1 MISYEL
7 FTRLRHL
14 VDQAHWKLQ
23 AVARELGLN
32 IKTVRLW
39 AKRVRYERKRR
50 EPRSSKL
57 DPFKNDLVRLLAE
70 HPYSS
75 AQLLLRLREAGYTGG
90 VSILRAYVAQVR
102 PRKSPAYLTLTF
114 QPGECVQVDWGY
126 AGVVPVGQTRRR
138 LSFFVMV
145 LGYSRKLYVEFTLS
159 ETLEQFLA
167 CHQNAF
173 AYFGG
178 VPRKVMLDNLKTA
191 VLSHPAGQ
199 PVIFHPRYLDF
210 ARFYGFEPRACNVR
224 AAHEKGIVE
233 RAIGYLRTSFLN
245 GLPLESFAP
254 LNPSVRLWMD
264 QVANER
270 IHGETRKK
278 PNELFAEE
286 QARLERFPPS
296 LYDVAQ
302 IRAVH
307 ATRRFR
313 VRFDS
318 NRYSVPAE
326 YAGARLVLHAYPDK
340 LCIFHHE
347 RLIAE
352 HVRSYDRAQDI
363 ENPDHVRALLEQ
375 RHRARDQKL
384 LQRFLQLSPLAET
397 YYQELGQRR
406 FNPAQHVAKIVALSE
421 IYGVDATRSAL
432 ADACEFQAFSSEYIA
447 NLLEQRQRLL
457 PEPGALHLTRR
468 QDLLDLELP
477 EANLAVYETSTPPKE
492 SNHV

>member
-14 VDQAHWKLQ
+14 IDQAHWKLQ

-50 EPRSSKL
+50 GPRSSKL
-57 DPFKNDLVRLLAE
+57 DPFKNDLVRLLVE

-102 PRKSPAYLTLTF
+102 PRKTLAFLTLTF

-167 CHQNAF
+167 CHQNAL

-178 VPRKVMLDNLKTA
+178 VPKRILLDHWNTA

-224 AAHEKGIVE
+224 AAPEKG
-233 RAIGYLRTSFLN
+233 
-245 GLPLESFAP
+245 
-254 LNPSVRLWMD
+254 
-264 QVANER
+264 
-270 IHGETRKK
+270 H
-278 PNELFAEE
+278 
-286 QARLERFPPS
+286 
-296 LYDVAQ
+296 
-302 IRAVH
+302 IRAAH
-307 ATRRFR
+307 A
-313 VRFDS
+313 
-318 NRYSVPAE
+318 
-326 YAGARLVLHAYPDK
+326 
-340 LCIFHHE
+340 
-347 RLIAE
+347 
-352 HVRSYDRAQDI
+352 DR
-363 ENPDHVRALLEQ
+363 
-375 RHRARDQKL
+375 
-384 LQRFLQLSPLAET
+384 
-397 YYQELGQRR
+397 
-406 FNPAQHVAKIVALSE
+406 
-421 IYGVDATRSAL
+421 
-432 ADACEFQAFSSEYIA
+432 
-447 NLLEQRQRLL
+447 
-457 PEPGALHLTRR
+457 
-468 QDLLDLELP
+468 
-477 EANLAVYETSTPPKE
+477 
-492 SNHV
+492 

>member
-7 FTRLRHL
+7 FLRLRHL
-14 VDQAHWKLQ
+14 LDQAHWKFQ

-39 AKRVRYERKRR
+39 AKRIRYERKRR
-50 EPRSSKL
+50 GRRSSKL
-57 DPFKNDLVRLLAE
+57 DPFKNDIVRLLAE
-70 HPYSS
+70 HSYSS

-90 VSILRAYVAQVR
+90 LSILRAYVAKVR
-102 PRKSPAYLTLTF
+102 PRKSLAYLTLVF

-145 LGYSRKLYVEFTLS
+145 LGYSRKLYVEFTMS

-178 VPRKVMLDNLKTA
+178 VPQKVIIDNLKTA

-210 ARFYGFEPRACNVR
+210 ARFYGFEPRACNIR

-245 GLPLESFAP
+245 GLPLEAFGP
-254 LNPSVRLWMD
+254 LNPAVRLWMD

-286 QARLERFPPS
+286 KSRLGRLPPS

-326 YAGARLVLHAYPDK
+326 YAGARLVLHAYPEK

-352 HVRSYDRAQDI
+352 HVRSYDRAQDF

-397 YYQELGQRR
+397 YYQELSQRR

-421 IYGVDATRSAL
+421 IYGMDATRSAL

-447 NLLEQRQRLL
+447 NLLEQRRRLL
-457 PEPGALHLTRR
+457 PEPSALHLTRR

-477 EANLAVYETSTPPKE
+477 EANLAVYENPSFPKE
-492 SNHV
+492 SHHA